1 MTKPQ
6 IPYPRSYAIAR
17 EAKYHAIRKRLNPPL
32 ASITLADLIRSA
44 EFCLCPLSWHVA
56 HYKLQFTTPNP
67 FGDKDNIIT
76 MCPILIAL
84 GRQRLYFHGDAE
96 DNLDVR
102 ELIRMA
108 K

>member
-1 MTKPQ
+1 MVVRTQPKPLV
-6 IPYPRSYAIAR
+6 PYPRSYAIAR
-17 EAKYHAIRKRLNPPL
+17 EAKYRAIRKRLNPPL
-32 ASITLADLIRSA
+32 ASITLADLTRST

-56 HYKLQFTTPNP
+56 HYKLQFTV
-67 FGDKDNIIT
+67 KDNIVT

-84 GRQRLYFHGDAE
+84 GRQRLYFYGGAE
-96 DNLDVR
+96 DNLDIK